1 MKQTPKK
8 LKTLQDAQDAIVR
21 PLFAYSVLIL
31 FAILFLSVM
40 RISLFSPENPE
51 QHIIFELVFLILLA
65 IVAEII
71 VFHLKQPTV
80 LILMLLGVVMGSS
93 FLSITWAAL
102 PQGIP
107 FLPETPPQI
116 FLNMQIVGLF
126 AQLGAIILMF
136 KAGLHSSI
144 SKIFTKDNFFV
155 AFLGIVFP
163 FLGGYYFATLSGG
176 SFQYALFLGAALTA
190 TSVGVTVAIL
200 KELKLI
206 EQKFAQVIIG
216 AAVIDDILALL
227 VLALV
232 LNMPSAIDSAALEP
246 FLSVL
251 AYSVIF
257 IIGGAIA
264 GKYFV
269 QMKIDKAEL
278 NNKTFLYALAF
289 VFLYA
294 YIAQFIG
301 LSGIVGAFLAGMLLA
316 QSRHASEIDSRSLSI
331 ELIFT
336 PIFFI
341 SLGMLVDVPALAQF
355 FWPIVILSALAILAK
370 FIGCGAGALLAKLS
384 RHESALVG
392 VGMAPRGEVA
402 LIIALFGLSAGVL
415 DSAQYSI
422 ICAMAFLTT
431 VAMPP
436 VLYHLLNNNQT
447 AKGGTPA

>member
-1 MKQTPKK
+1 MKETLKK
-8 LKTLQDAQDAIVR
+8 LKSLQDAQDAIVR

-31 FAILFLSVM
+31 FAIFFLSVI
-40 RISLFSPENPE
+40 RASVFSPENPE
-51 QHIIFELVFLILLA
+51 EHIIFELVFLILLA
-65 IVAEII
+65 IVAESI

-80 LILMLLGVVMGSS
+80 LILMLLGIFMGSS
-93 FLSITWAAL
+93 FLALIWGVL

-107 FLPETPPQI
+107 FLPSQPPEI
-116 FLNMQIVGLF
+116 FLNMHIVELF

-144 SKIFTKDNFFV
+144 AKIFTKENFLV
-155 AFLGIVFP
+155 ALLGVILP
-163 FLGGYYFATLSGG
+163 FAGGYYFAIISGG

-200 KELKLI
+200 KELKLL
-206 EQKFAQVIIG
+206 EEKFAQVIIG
-216 AAVIDDILALL
+216 AAVIDDILSLL

-232 LNMPSAIDSAALEP
+232 LNMPSAIDSTALEP
-246 FLSVL
+246 FLQVL

-257 IIGGAIA
+257 LIGGALA

-278 NNKTFLYALAF
+278 TNKTFLYALAF

-294 YIAQFIG
+294 YIAEFIG
-301 LSGIVGAFLAGMLLA
+301 LSSIVGAFLAGMLLA
-316 QSRHASEIDSRSLSI
+316 QSRHVKEIDSRSLSM

-341 SLGMLVDVPALAQF
+341 SLGMLVDVPSLGQF
-355 FWPIVILSALAILAK
+355 FWPIMLLSALAILSK
-370 FIGCGAGALLAKLS
+370 FIGCGIGAFLSKLNGHDS
-384 RHESALVG
+384 TLVG

-402 LIIALFGLSAGVL
+402 LIIAVFGLSGGIL
-415 DSAQYSI
+415 NSAEYSI
-422 ICAMAFLTT
+422 ICAMAFITT

-436 VLYHLLNNNQT
+436 VLHALLNNNKT
-447 AKGGTPA
+447 AKGGAPA